1 MHWCMKD
8 KNTQTKKEKNKYEAI
23 DLSFINLHKTHWN
36 TLQSQNLS
44 KTKAVAEMIAS
55 RAKVQAQENVR
66 KMAVVTG

>member
-1 MHWCMKD
+1 MRVVVQERAGNALKHLAKPD
-8 KNTQTKKEKNKYEAI
+8 
-23 DLSFINLHKTHWN
+23 
-36 TLQSQNLS
+36 LS